1 MELSEFRNTSML
13 AASLQICIETEYDG
27 DVELAA
33 GQVVVSGPR
42 PHLEM
47 CVCVCVCVRNKEHT
61 NLGR

>member
-1 MELSEFRNTSML
+1 ML